1 VIDIIAGV
9 TKIWLGETPFDGR
22 SPEGTLKKMD
32 MSKCS
37 ANGVK
42 GDGMFGEPNSFPCG
56 IRDSIRWK
64 AESLTEA
71 GKEVGDAHSSDLQ
84 DERDNITLSEQ
95 RGVSLKM
102 TVKKTR

>member
-1 VIDIIAGV
+1 LVRRDPVRWSKPGGNIEENGYEQMFRQRCKRRWYV
-9 TKIWLGETPFDGR
+9 WKVGESDQ
-22 SPEGTLKKMD
+22 
-32 MSKCS
+32 
-37 ANGVK
+37 
-42 GDGMFGEPNSFPCG
+42 GEPNSFPCG